1 MRTALMRHH
10 VNGYFAAVVVVGAA
24 TIGTIALRP
33 WMGGSVSIFYFPAII
48 IAAVY
53 GGYGPGIAST
63 VLAAASLAFFFIPPI
78 HSFKVGAD
86 DALRLVVF
94 AVVASATASLSSA
107 LRRAEDARRRSFR
120 ELATALTTL
129 KKVSGWPL

>member
-63 VLAAASLAFFFIPPI
+63 VLAAAPLALFFIPPI
-78 HSFKVGAD
+78 HSFKVRAG
-86 DALRLVVF
+86 DALRPGVFSVF
-94 AVVASATASLSSA
+94 ACAPASLRSA
-107 LRRAEDARRRSFR
+107 LRRPA
-120 ELATALTTL
+120 
-129 KKVSGWPL
+129 